1 MGSDYLTLR
10 RVSLSGNA
18 AIVEA
23 AALSGGG
30 GGGVAACGGN
40 RSTNNHV
47 ISLQW
52 RWLSVDVSDIAAHS
66 RGVVGF

>member
-10 RVSLSGNA
+10 CVSLSGNA

-23 AALSGGG
+23 AVLSGGG
-30 GGGVAACGGN
+30 RVAACGSN
-40 RSTNNHV
+40 RNTNNHV
-47 ISLQW
+47 ISLQ
-52 RWLSVDVSDIAAHS
+52 RRGLSVDVPDIAAYS